1 MVSFASYLRHSAA
14 FTHFKGI
21 FASLLRHSAIF
32 TPIRGTFASH
42 IRQSPHSLIS
52 KAFLPLFHAH
62 PPYSLKSKALLPLFR
77 TTPPNS
83 LISKALL
90 PLFHANPPQ
99 SLISEALLPL
109 FYAAP
114 PYRRLPHT
122 TQLRKKDCLSVIND
136 DLEAIF
142 FQTIRFSYFPC
153 FSSRFRMIVTAS
165 ARDAT
170 WFGAKRFCPMPFT
183 MPASAA
189 AAIYGTAHA
198 GTSLASLKVKVA
210 FGSTVIP
217 RALTTIT
224 ANSVR
229 VSSCVGRKVPSS

>member
-14 FTHFKGI
+14 FTHFKG
-21 FASLLRHSAIF
+21 
-32 TPIRGTFASH
+32 TFASH
-42 IRQSPHSLIS
+42 VRQSPHSLIS
-52 KAFLPLFHAH
+52 KAFLPLFHAN
-62 PPYSLKSKALLPLFR
+62 PPYSLISEALLPLFR

-83 LISKALL
+83 LIS
-90 PLFHANPPQ
+90 
-99 SLISEALLPL
+99 EALLPL
-109 FYAAP
+109 FSATP
-114 PYRRLPHT
+114 PYRFLPHT

-165 ARDAT
+165 ARVAT
-170 WFGAKRFCPMPFT
+170 WLGAKRFCPMPFT
-183 MPASAA
+183 MPASTA

-210 FGSTVIP
+210 FGSTVMP